1 MTVPTAQ
8 PEPEPVRIDVRAGT
22 GRYTIEIAPHATRRL
37 GAVLD
42 AANLPARRF
51 IVSSPTVWR
60 FYGEHFS
67 GLTGE
72 DPILV
77 PDGERF
83 KHLATVGRIYDA
95 LVRASADRASAI
107 IAIGGGVVGDIAGF
121 AAATYL
127 RGVPVVQ
134 VPSTLLAQVD
144 SSVGGKVGVNHPMGK
159 NLIGAFHAPA
169 AVVIDPLLL
178 ATLPRREFRA
188 GLYEVVKYGV
198 IASPALFERV
208 TSQLTAL
215 FDRHGAALLPVIAE
229 SCRIKADIVEADE
242 RESGLRRTLNFGHTA
257 GHALEAITKY
267 RRFRHGEA
275 IAYGMLVAAEIGVAR
290 GVFASDARDRLA
302 GLITQMGPLPPVGDL
317 SAEQIVE
324 ATSRDKKVI
333 AGQLHFV
340 LPASIGSTTI
350 VNDVTTEELAQALV
364 TIGLKR

>member
-1 MTVPTAQ
+1 MTVPTAL
-8 PEPEPVRIDVRAGT
+8 PEPEPVRIEVRADA
-22 GRYTIEIAPHATRRL
+22 GRYTIDIAPHATLRL
-37 GAVLD
+37 AEVLK
-42 AANLPARRF
+42 AHQLPVRRF

-60 FYGEHFS
+60 FHGEGFR
-67 GLTGE
+67 GLTSE
-72 DPILV
+72 DPILI

-95 LVRASADRASAI
+95 LVHARADRASTI
-107 IAIGGGVVGDIAGF
+107 VAIGGGVVGDIAGF

-134 VPSTLLAQVD
+134 VPTTLLAQVD

-178 ATLPRREFRA
+178 GTLPRREFRA

-198 IASPALFERV
+198 IASGALFERV
-208 TSQLTAL
+208 SAELDAL
-215 FDRHGAALLPVIAE
+215 FDRNPAALLPVIAE
-229 SCRIKADIVEADE
+229 SCRIKATIVEQDE
-242 RESGLRRTLNFGHTA
+242 RESGVRRTLNFGHTA
-257 GHALEAITKY
+257 GHALEAVTKY

-290 GVFASDARDRLA
+290 GVFTADNRDALA
-302 GLITQMGPLPPVGDL
+302 ALIAQMGPLPPVGDL
-317 SAEQIVE
+317 SAAQIVE

-333 AGQLHFV
+333 GGRLHFV
-340 LPASIGSTTI
+340 LPTSIGTTMI
-350 VNDVTTEELAQALV
+350 VNDVATEELAQALV
-364 TIGLKR
+364 ATGLRA